1 MSIFNFLLDNKDI
14 IFYTVFTG
22 VTSVIGWSCFV
33 KSIKSNGLETV
44 QTFSQGTMTS
54 PITDLTEGP
63 RTFSFS
69 VDQLREIE
77 NLAEQAIQID
87 TKLDGL
93 LIPISNKG
101 IQAVSDVSNIGIQV
115 KPSLRIDTFASEAV
129 SIFRNIDLNNLA
141 NAFRSTTSN
150 SIKAVPDV
158 NSPEVKTLIDNLT
171 PVFQGINPD
180 LIVRADLVEFGTS
193 PVPGLAV
200 DVLTAIANY
209 YPIC

>member
-22 VTSVIGWSCFV
+22 VTSVIGWSCYV
-33 KSIKSNGLETV
+33 KSNE
-44 QTFSQGTMTS
+44 GTMTS
-54 PITDLTEGP
+54 PITNSTEGP

-77 NLAEQAIQID
+77 KLAEQAIKTD
-87 TKLDGL
+87 TKLDG
-93 LIPISNKG
+93 ISDPISNKG
-101 IQAVSDVSNIGIQV
+101 TIALSDVSNIGIPA

-193 PVPGLAV
+193 PVTGLAV
-200 DVLTAIANY
+200 DVLTAIAKY
-209 YPIC
+209 YPIS